1 MEIRKSF
8 EVAHPVPVVWDA
20 LSDLNLVAQ
29 CLPGASIV
37 EIRDDG
43 SCRGRFSVKLGPL
56 AAAFEG
62 DVSIERKPYTAV
74 VSGRGA
80 DARSQSRV
88 SGAMTYRLE
97 PAGEN
102 RTRID
107 TVCEFNLAGALAQ
120 FGKGAVLH
128 DIANRITAEF
138 ARNFESRLEAG
149 AAAVAHADGQASEAA
164 APRNDA
170 APASAEPL
178 DAGKFA
184 WAMLRD
190 RLLRLLRGLFG
201 PRAPS
206 KSS

>member
-8 EVAHPVPVVWDA
+8 EVAYPVPMVWDA

-37 EIRDDG
+37 ELRDDG

-62 DVSIERKPYTAV
+62 DVSIERKPDYTAV
-74 VSGRGA
+74 VSGKGA

-88 SGAMTYRLE
+88 TGAMTYRLE

-102 RTRID
+102 RTRVD

-120 FGKGAVLH
+120 FGKGAVLQEV
-128 DIANRITAEF
+128 ANRITAEF
-138 ARNFESRLEAG
+138 ARNFEGRLAEAG
-149 AAAVAHADGQASEAA
+149 LAAATARNGEQAADAA
-164 APRNDA
+164 A
-170 APASAEPL
+170 APASTAPL
-178 DAGKFA
+178 DAGKLV

-190 RLLRLLRGLFG
+190 RWHRLLRSLYGR
-201 PRAPS
+201 RASS